1 MRDRAAYEQETRSII
16 LSASRLTKVAPN
28 GKQVLKDVS
37 VAMYKGAK
45 IGARSTQILIQRHAA
60 AAPAWCSPA

>member
-16 LSASRLTKVAPN
+16 LSAQRLTKVAPN

-45 IGARSTQILIQRHAA
+45 IGARSSLSLLQACSSSALHAA
-60 AAPAWCSPA
+60 ALL